1 MFFYSLSECDDFEWN
16 FRSHH
21 APVLSIPDIIQ
32 LTKAAAGKSGQ
43 ERENELY
50 SLLKTWIFLGG
61 AVEYGM
67 NANKKIS

>member
-1 MFFYSLSECDDFEWN
+1 MWQLWMKFQESS
-16 FRSHH
+16 
-21 APVLSIPDIIQ
+21 PVLSIPDIIV

-43 ERENELY
+43 ESENELY

-67 NANKKIS
+67 NANKRIS

>member
-1 MFFYSLSECDDFEWN
+1 MKFQESS
-16 FRSHH
+16 
-21 APVLSIPDIIQ
+21 PVLSIPDIIQ

-50 SLLKTWIFLGG
+50 SLILKTWIFLGG

>member
-1 MFFYSLSECDDFEWN
+1 MKFQESS
-16 FRSHH
+16 
-21 APVLSIPDIIQ
+21 PVLSIPDIIL

-43 ERENELY
+43 ESENELY

-67 NANKKIS
+67 SANKKIS